1 MPTYVNLIAD
11 LDDPRFSQ
19 SAIHH
24 ELEALDRR
32 GIRPLREHRTP
43 ERILAWIDAEFG
55 GAWSSEA
62 ASGGIWIAED
72 ETGPLGFAAYDAHG
86 LPYHWL
92 RAWQQRPSTGIFGPI
107 GVAARAR
114 RAGIGSTLL
123 RAALFSL
130 RERGYRKALVPLVG
144 NPETTAFYERAAD
157 ARAVENV
164 DLGRRGRRWRATLL
178 ASGNGSNVQ
187 GVLDGSASGDLPLHV
202 TALVANRG
210 DAFAL
215 ERAAAAGIAT
225 HVVAWDR
232 LERSRETYDAALL
245 QAVAATEPELVLLLG
260 WMHVL
265 APPFVAR
272 FPEML
277 NLHPAFLPLDPAA
290 DAVTMPDGERI
301 AAYRGAHALRDA
313 LAAGSRWAGATVHR
327 VSVAVDRGEVLARA
341 PLTIEPAEPR
351 AALEERLHALER
363 RVVRT
368 AVRRWSWEQR

>member
-1 MPTYVNLIAD
+1 MPPYVNLIAD
-11 LDDPRFSQ
+11 LDDPRFTQ
-19 SAIHH
+19 REVHH

-62 ASGGIWIAED
+62 ALGGIWIAED
-72 ETGPLGFAAYDAHG
+72 DAGPLGFAAYDAHG

-92 RAWQQRPSTGIFGPI
+92 RMWQQRASTGIFGPI
-107 GVAARAR
+107 GVATRAR
-114 RAGIGSTLL
+114 RAGLGSTLL

-130 RERGYRKALVPLVG
+130 RERGYRQALIPLVG
-144 NPETTAFYERAAD
+144 KAETIAFYEHAAD

-187 GVLDGSASGDLPLHV
+187 SVLDASASGDLPLHV
-202 TALVANRG
+202 TALIANRPN
-210 DAFAL
+210 AFAL
-215 ERAAAAGIAT
+215 ERAAKAGVAT

-232 LERSRETYDAALL
+232 RTQSRAAYDAALL
-245 QAVAATEPELVLLLG
+245 DAVAVTEPELVLLLG

-277 NLHPAFLPLDPAA
+277 NLHPAFLPLDSAA

-301 AAYRGAHALRDA
+301 AAYRGAHALDDA

-327 VSVAVDRGEVLARA
+327 VSVAIDRGEVLARA
-341 PLTIEPAEPR
+341 PLALVPDEPR

-363 RVVRT
+363 GVVRT